1 MDLRRIFENPGTWVI
16 CTALLLALLAWY
28 LYSRWIERV
37 RLTVKENSEYYRNV
51 LALNQKYKFRSD
63 IPEKGILSFFEQET
77 TKAKYDRRS
86 FESILYENLQRRLL
100 AIQQALKNVDTNREL
115 YYRYQCELSGLCS
128 KISDT
133 DCKRLNVPLSRFT
146 KEEQKMIASIFQHP
160 IITLQAQCAKEY
172 TSPAGRNKYH
182 SEYIFS
188 EKTIQDTVDKI
199 QEDVKRKSTEAY
211 RRKTERQRVT
221 EKLRY
226 QVMRR
231 DGFRCQLCRATQ
243 ADGVKL
249 HVDHIIPVSKGGTSD
264 IGNLRTLCDR
274 CNRGKGDQFEF

>member
-16 CTALLLALLAWY
+16 CAALLLALLAWC
-28 LYSRWIERV
+28 LYSRWIKRV

-51 LALNQKYKFRSD
+51 LALNQKYKFCSD

-146 KEEQKMIASIFQHP
+146 KEEQKMIASIVQHP

-172 TSPAGRNKYH
+172 TSPAGRNNIIQNIFFQKRPSRTQLIKYKKM
-182 SEYIFS
+182 SR
-188 EKTIQDTVDKI
+188 EKA
-199 QEDVKRKSTEAY
+199 RKHIAE
-211 RRKTERQRVT
+211 RRSGSGLQK
-221 EKLRY
+221 
-226 QVMRR
+226 
-231 DGFRCQLCRATQ
+231 
-243 ADGVKL
+243 
-249 HVDHIIPVSKGGTSD
+249 S
-264 IGNLRTLCDR
+264 
-274 CNRGKGDQFEF
+274 